1 MTNAACQGCVFFIC
15 TIDDLYIYAMNDR
28 QSAATGYITGH
39 IAVPEEWDEV
49 FDPFYYAANYQ
60 QEAVRKKLSPTFQ
73 TILIFNFG
81 APGVFYLSPDEPLTV
96 EKSMVIGP
104 IKLSHDYVLYPGT
117 DLLIANFKL
126 DAFYRF
132 FGRHLQSYTDFM
144 QHPDELLGDH
154 CFSNLWQE
162 LKRLPDM
169 QQRVNRLLDFSAAYL
184 LERDKGSEDIVAGSD
199 PDGVISPIKEI
210 AGKQGQSE
218 RSIQLKYKKYLGY
231 SAKEISRYQR
241 YKKALAWL
249 QERAAQGG
257 DIDWFEMI
265 HEFGYYDQSHLI
277 HDFNHFLGVSPA
289 QFLKLQSSICIVSGR
304 S

>member
-1 MTNAACQGCVFFIC
+1 
-15 TIDDLYIYAMNDR
+15 MNDR

-39 IAVPEEWDEV
+39 IPVPEEWDQV
-49 FDPFYYAANYQ
+49 FDPFYYAANH
-60 QEAVRKKLSPTFQ
+60 QESPIRRKFAPSFQ

-81 APGVFYLSPDEPLTV
+81 TPGFFYLTPDEPLPV
-96 EKSMVIGP
+96 ENSIVIGP
-104 IKLSHDYVLYPGT
+104 IKLSHDYVLSPGT
-117 DLLIANFKL
+117 DVLIANFKL

-144 QHPDELLGDH
+144 QHPDELLGEH
-154 CFSNLWQE
+154 CFANLWQE
-162 LKRLPDM
+162 LKQLPDM
-169 QQRVNRLLDFSAAYL
+169 QQRVNRILDFSAAYL
-184 LERDKGSEDIVAGSD
+184 VERDEKSEDIVAGSH
-199 PDGVISPIKEI
+199 PESVINPIKEI

-249 QERAAQGG
+249 QERAGQNSH
-257 DIDWFEMI
+257 IDWFEII

-289 QFLKLQSSICIVSGR
+289 QYVKLQASICIAAGR
-304 S
+304 P